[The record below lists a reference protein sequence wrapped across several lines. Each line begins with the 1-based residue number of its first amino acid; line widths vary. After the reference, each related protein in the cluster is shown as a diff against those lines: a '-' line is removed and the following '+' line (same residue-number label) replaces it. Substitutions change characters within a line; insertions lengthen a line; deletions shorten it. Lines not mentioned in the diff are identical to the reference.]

1 MLSLLKKH
9 FFQMVVIEDM
19 NSSTSCRIEI
29 SAEMKCQPICKEF
42 FTEPKWKWILGHR
55 NSTITLSSDSFFAP
69 WTDRVDNTIWQ
80 KIIVKNFQK
89 FSFIFPN
96 KYKCH
101 ISLESKKTKILVTY
115 KKFVINLQWQQ
126 PMSQILEL
134 GAFNITDVFDMLWF
148 VINICFHLLL
158 LYMCIDWHWDPI

>member
-80 KIIVKNFQK
+80 KIIFKKCQK

-101 ISLESKKTKILVTY
+101 ISLEIIRSSHRDDWLMNVLESSFKSRDNDTKLT
-115 KKFVINLQWQQ
+115 
-126 PMSQILEL
+126 
-134 GAFNITDVFDMLWF
+134 
-148 VINICFHLLL
+148 HLLL
-158 LYMCIDWHWDPI
+158 IKSSWSIFNSNSQCHRF